1 LNYYKA
7 REIQKDGKPSGKYHY
22 TCQNGDGVCAVGY
35 CSRIRT
41 CPACNG
47 QGMFVPETSE
57 YYCKECK
64 SKGVYYLEDQEV
76 CPGHDTEM
84 EACEHYRQYL
94 LDKARYDQVSKD
106 IQKKC
111 DICQA
116 WTQRAAYIPSE
127 MVEHFLCDE
136 HCNREGL
143 DKVFKNVGWSMSS

>member
-1 LNYYKA
+1 
-7 REIQKDGKPSGKYHY
+7 
-22 TCQNGDGVCAVGY
+22 
-35 CSRIRT
+35 
-41 CPACNG
+41 
-47 QGMFVPETSE
+47 MFVPETSE

-111 DICQA
+111 DICRSVDS
-116 WTQRAAYIPSE
+116 TSGVHP
-127 MVEHFLCDE
+127 
-136 HCNREGL
+136 
-143 DKVFKNVGWSMSS
+143 VGDGRTLSLR